1 MKKSSLSTFPIVVAG
16 VCLAVF
22 VITAEAV
29 KISHPKYIKGS
40 SNTIPGRYIIS
51 FSGAQPDSGTIFTQS
66 FTKQFK
72 DAGLKVKEN
81 FKHDFFNGI
90 SVDLD
95 NTDNSIHTAALKAIL
110 DRSDVKAVYP
120 VRTIARPKVTLESQG
135 SSKTPSVLPHA
146 MTQVDRVHS
155 ELKNKGKGIFVGVLD
170 TGVDYL
176 HPALG
181 GGFGKSFKV
190 IKGYDLVGDAYTG
203 FNTPKPDN
211 DPLDDCGADSEA
223 SGHGTHVSGIIAGY
237 DKSTNFTGVAPEA
250 KLGMWRVFGCKGSVS
265 NDVVIKALL
274 MAYDAGVDVINLSL
288 GETNS
293 WSTTTDVEAS
303 VVNKIA
309 RKGVSVVVSAGN
321 SGAKGIYTVGQP
333 STSVDAFSV
342 ASVENSYYVSKDLK
356 ATGIDHDILYT
367 ASNDDSKFANGEVVY
382 GDMSGA
388 NGAEGCTSGSID
400 SAVSGKIALIQRG
413 TCPFSDKVNNAVSAG
428 AIGVIIYNNVA
439 GALTASVPGV
449 TVPVISISN
458 ADGKALLA
466 ALKAGTVKVTLN
478 KKGSIQPIENA
489 NTISTFSSTGS
500 SSELNF
506 KPNIAGI
513 GGNVYS
519 TLPRYLDSYGVMSG
533 TSMAAPYVAGSVA
546 LYLNSEGKNKKQ
558 SIAYINEQFQNYAYT
573 TKVFNTTKVDS
584 PIRQGAGLVQVYDT
598 ITQKTHI
605 SPAQISFNDTSTSK
619 YKTQII
625 TITNYGIETMQYEI
639 VNEIAI
645 SVSPYNV
652 KASGYTPIEP
662 AANSDAAA
670 KLRFSKKS
678 FKLAPGKSQK
688 IKVTVTP
695 PKTDPKD
702 HIFYGGF
709 IHVKSKQPSK
719 GKDLKV
725 PYFGVAGKQKELP
738 IFDSGFPTIIDAK
751 NKEYGKDDTFTF
763 DRSNST
769 NAPISVLR
777 LLTPSPQIKAELL
790 DYKTSKVLG
799 QFLTGLDYV
808 GRNFLTGDKLYYQF
822 AWDGTYV
829 PASISQAPLPIA
841 AIDGIYKFRF
851 TALKL
856 LGNPKNKND
865 WEFWTSGPIAV
876 KN

>member
-1 MKKSSLSTFPIVVAG
+1 MATGAD
-16 VCLAVF
+16 
-22 VITAEAV
+22 

-40 SNTIPGRYIIS
+40 ANTIPGRYIIS
-51 FSGAQPDSGTIFTQS
+51 FSGARPDSGTAFAQS
-66 FTKQFK
+66 FTKEFK
-72 DAGLKVKEN
+72 GASLKVKEN
-81 FKHDFFNGI
+81 FRHDFFNGI

-95 NTDNSIHTAALKAIL
+95 NTDDSIHTAALKAIL
-110 DRSDVKAVYP
+110 DRSEVKAVYP
-120 VRTIARPKVTLESQG
+120 VKTIARPKVILESQG

-146 MTQVDRVHS
+146 MTQVDKVHS

-181 GGFGKSFKV
+181 GGFGEGFKV

-211 DPLDDCGADSEA
+211 DPLDDCGLDTEA

-237 DKSTNFTGVAPEA
+237 DESTNFTGVAPEA
-250 KLGMWRVFGCKGSVS
+250 KLGMWRVFGCKGSVT
-265 NDVVIKALL
+265 NDVIIKALL

-293 WSTTTDVEAS
+293 WSTTTDAETS
-303 VVNKIA
+303 VVSKIVQ
-309 RKGVSVVVSAGN
+309 RGVSVVISAGN
-321 SGAKGIYTVGQP
+321 SGARGIYTVGQP

-356 ATGIDHDILYT
+356 ATGIDHTILYT
-367 ASNDDSKFANGEVVY
+367 ASNDDSKFSDGQVIY
-382 GDMSGA
+382 GAKSGA
-388 NGAEGCTSGSID
+388 NSAEGCTPDSID

-413 TCPFSDKVNNAVSAG
+413 ACPFSDKVNNAASVG
-428 AIGVIIYNNVA
+428 AVGVIIYNNVA

-449 TVPVISISN
+449 TIPVISISN
-458 ADGKALLA
+458 ADGKALLDA
-466 ALKAGTVKVTLN
+466 IKVGPVSVTLN

-489 NTISTFSSTGS
+489 NTISSFSSTGS

-519 TLPRYLDSYGVMSG
+519 TLPRYLNSYGVMSG

-546 LYLNSEGKNKKQ
+546 LYLNSEGKNKRR
-558 SIAYINEQFQNYAYT
+558 SIAYINEQFQNYAYP
-573 TKVFNTTKVDS
+573 TKIFNTTEIDS
-584 PIRQGAGLVQVYDT
+584 PLRQGAGLVQVYDA

-605 SPAQISFNDTSTSK
+605 SPAQISFNDTATTK
-619 YKTQII
+619 YRTQ
-625 TITNYGIETMQYEI
+625 TITVVNHGSTTIQYEV
-639 VNEIAI
+639 VNEVATGI
-645 SVSPYNV
+645 SPYDV
-652 KASGYTPIEP
+652 KVYGYTPIEP
-662 AANSDAAA
+662 AANSVAAA
-670 KLRFSKKS
+670 KLRFSKKQ
-678 FKLAPGKSQK
+678 FTLAPGKSQE
-688 IKVTVTP
+688 IRVTVTP
-695 PKTDPKD
+695 PKTNPKD

-709 IHVKSKQPSK
+709 IRVKSKQSTK

-738 IFDSGFPTIIDAK
+738 IFDTDFPTIIDAK
-751 NKEYGKDDTFTF
+751 NTEYGKNDTFTF

-769 NAPISVLR
+769 NAPISVIR
-777 LLTPSPQIKAELL
+777 LLTPSPQIKADLM

-808 GRNFLTGDKLYYQF
+808 GRNFLARDQVYYQYV
-822 AWDGTYV
+822 WDGTYV

-841 AIDGIYKFRF
+841 AVDGTYRFRF
-851 TALKL
+851 AALKL
-856 LGNPKNKND
+856 LGNPNDKKD
-865 WEFWTSGPIAV
+865 WESWTSGPIVV